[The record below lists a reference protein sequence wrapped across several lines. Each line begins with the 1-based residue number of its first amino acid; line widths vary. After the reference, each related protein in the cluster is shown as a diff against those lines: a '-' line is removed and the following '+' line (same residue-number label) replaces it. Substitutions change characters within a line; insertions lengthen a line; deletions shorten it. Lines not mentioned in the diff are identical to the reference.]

1 MKSIIVLTSHS
12 ELEHRRKTGFWVE
25 EFAAPYYELADK
37 GVVIDI
43 ATPLGGQPPI
53 DPKSVIHQQQQK
65 TLNDLIKTQN

>member
-1 MKSIIVLTSHS
+1 MKKVLFVLTSHS

-43 ATPLGGQPPI
+43 LLHHWSAT
-53 DPKSVIHQQQQK
+53 
-65 TLNDLIKTQN
+65 N